1 MRNKVEVEKLR
12 KENRSSE
19 VQQRLFLFFTD
30 VDMFLKAFFQ
40 RKKRLTFR
48 WKLEKMH
55 RLVRNTIL
63 QLGCKALLCRCTCS

>member
-30 VDMFLKAFFQ
+30 IDMFLKAFFQ

-55 RLVRNTIL
+55 ID
-63 QLGCKALLCRCTCS
+63 